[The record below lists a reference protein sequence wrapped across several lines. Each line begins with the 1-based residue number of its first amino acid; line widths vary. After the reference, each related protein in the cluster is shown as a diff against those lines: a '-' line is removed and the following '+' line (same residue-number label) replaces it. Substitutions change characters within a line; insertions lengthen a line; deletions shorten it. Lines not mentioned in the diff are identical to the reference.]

1 MLSGITK
8 LAFLCGYATV
18 FLHAAGIGEEHARGL
33 FEGDDVEIAYG
44 INKLRRVRQYRL
56 EGLQSCLKT

>member
-18 FLHAAGIGEEHARGL
+18 FLHAAGIGEKHARGL
-33 FEGDDVEIAYG
+33 FEGDDVEIAQG
-44 INKLRRVRQYRL
+44 IDEPKRGMFKVQ
-56 EGLQSCLKT
+56 G